1 MTGGIEMIEFDK
13 KISRKDTES
22 VKWDAI
28 AETYQ
33 MDDLLPLWVAD
44 MDFLS
49 PEGVANAF
57 SEYIKHGIFGYAT
70 LSDKLYQAIIHWE
83 RQRHAVEL
91 TKENIVFTSGV
102 LTSLAAAV
110 QTFTKPGDSILIH
123 DPVYPPFSSIIETN
137 QRHIVRSSLLEKNN
151 HFVMDFSNMEKKIEE
166 NNVKAMILCNPHNPG
181 GRVWSKEELK
191 QLSELCL
198 KHRVFLFSDEIHQDL
213 TLFDHTF
220 TSMLTINP
228 DLDDLLI
235 AFTSA
240 TKTFNLAA
248 ITNSMVFIKNPELK
262 AKFEKHLVMNQQHE
276 INTFGLIGTQ
286 AAYETGG
293 EWLNQLIPYLE
304 KNVQT
309 VNQFFEQHLPKV
321 RIMSPEGTYLMWL
334 DFTAYISD
342 DQKLENTLVRKGK
355 VVLNPGITFGPSGH
369 GHMRLNIACPE
380 ETLLEGLHRIKH
392 ALETTE

>member
-1 MTGGIEMIEFDK
+1 MIEFDK

-151 HFVMDFSNMEKKIEE
+151 HFVMDFSDMEKKIEE

-181 GRVWSKEELK
+181 GRVWNKEELK

-248 ITNSMVFIKNPELK
+248 IKNSMVFIKNPELK
-262 AKFEKHLVMNQQHE
+262 DKFEKHLVMNQQHE

-286 AAYETGG
+286 VAYETGG
-293 EWLNQLIPYLE
+293 EWLSQLIPYLE

-321 RIMSPEGTYLMWL
+321 RIMNPEGTYLMWL

-342 DQKLENTLVRKGK
+342 DQKLENTLARKGK

-392 ALETTE
+392 ALETIE

>member
-1 MTGGIEMIEFDK
+1 M
-13 KISRKDTES
+13 
-22 VKWDAI
+22 
-28 AETYQ
+28 
-33 MDDLLPLWVAD
+33 
-44 MDFLS
+44 
-49 PEGVANAF
+49 
-57 SEYIKHGIFGYAT
+57 
-70 LSDKLYQAIIHWE
+70 
-83 RQRHAVEL
+83 

-110 QTFTKPGDSILIH
+110 QTFTKPGDSILVH

-151 HFVMDFSNMEKKIEE
+151 HFVMDFSDMEKKIEE

-181 GRVWSKEELK
+181 GRVWNKEELK

-240 TKTFNLAA
+240 TKTFNLHRVFLFSDEIHQDLTLFDHTFTSMLTINPDLDDLLIAFTSATKTFNLAA
-248 ITNSMVFIKNPELK
+248 IKNSMVFIKNPELK
-262 AKFEKHLVMNQQHE
+262 DKFEKHLVMNQQHE

-293 EWLNQLIPYLE
+293 EWLSQLIPYLE

-321 RIMSPEGTYLMWL
+321 RIMNPEGTYLMWL

-355 VVLNPGITFGPSGH
+355 VVLNPDITFGPSGH

-392 ALETTE
+392 ALETIE

>member
-248 ITNSMVFIKNPELK
+248 IKNSMVFIKNPELK

-276 INTFGLIGTQ
+276 INTFGLIGIQ

>member
-1 MTGGIEMIEFDK
+1 MIEFDK

-248 ITNSMVFIKNPELK
+248 IKNSMVFIKNPELK

-276 INTFGLIGTQ
+276 INTIGLIGTQ

>member
-1 MTGGIEMIEFDK
+1 MIEFDK

-151 HFVMDFSNMEKKIEE
+151 HFVMDFSDMEKKIEE

-181 GRVWSKEELK
+181 GRVWNKEELK

-248 ITNSMVFIKNPELK
+248 IKNSMVFIKNPELK
-262 AKFEKHLVMNQQHE
+262 DKFEKHLVMNQQHE

-286 AAYETGG
+286 VAYETGG
-293 EWLNQLIPYLE
+293 EWLSQLIPYLE

-321 RIMSPEGTYLMWL
+321 RIMNPEGTYLMWL

-392 ALETTE
+392 ALETIE

>member
-181 GRVWSKEELK
+181 GRVWNKEELK

-248 ITNSMVFIKNPELK
+248 IKNSMVFIKNPELK
-262 AKFEKHLVMNQQHE
+262 DKFEKHLVMNQQHE

-286 AAYETGG
+286 VAYETGG
-293 EWLNQLIPYLE
+293 EWLSQLIPYLE

-321 RIMSPEGTYLMWL
+321 RIMNPEGTYLMWL

-392 ALETTE
+392 ALETIE

>member
-49 PEGVANAF
+49 PGGVAKAF

-83 RQRHAVEL
+83 RQHHAVEL

-102 LTSLAAAV
+102 LT
-110 QTFTKPGDSILIH
+110 
-123 DPVYPPFSSIIETN
+123 N

-151 HFVMDFSNMEKKIEE
+151 HFIMDLSDMEKKIEE

-198 KHRVFLFSDEIHQDL
+198 KHQVILFSDEIHQDL

-220 TSMLTINP
+220 TSMLTIDPN
-228 DLDDLLI
+228 LDDLLV

-248 ITNSMVFIKNPELK
+248 IKNSMVFIKNPEMK
-262 AKFEKHLVMNQQHE
+262 ADFEKHLVMNQQHE

-293 EWLNQLIPYLE
+293 KWLSQLIPYLE

-309 VNQFFEQHLPKV
+309 VNQFFEQYLPKV
-321 RIMSPEGTYLMWL
+321 RIMNPEGTYLMWL

-342 DQKLENTLVRKGK
+342 DQELENTLVRKGK

-380 ETLLEGLHRIKH
+380 ETLLEGLNRIKY
-392 ALETTE
+392 ALETID

>member
-1 MTGGIEMIEFDK
+1 MIEFDK

-235 AFTSA
+235 AFTSGN
-240 TKTFNLAA
+240 KDFQFICNQKFNG
-248 ITNSMVFIKNPELK
+248 I
-262 AKFEKHLVMNQQHE
+262 
-276 INTFGLIGTQ
+276 
-286 AAYETGG
+286 Y
-293 EWLNQLIPYLE
+293 
-304 KNVQT
+304 
-309 VNQFFEQHLPKV
+309 
-321 RIMSPEGTYLMWL
+321 
-334 DFTAYISD
+334 
-342 DQKLENTLVRKGK
+342 QKSRAE
-355 VVLNPGITFGPSGH
+355 S
-369 GHMRLNIACPE
+369 
-380 ETLLEGLHRIKH
+380 
-392 ALETTE
+392 

>member
-248 ITNSMVFIKNPELK
+248 IKNSMVFIKNPELK

-276 INTFGLIGTQ
+276 INTIGLIGTQ

>member
-1 MTGGIEMIEFDK
+1 MIEFDK

-110 QTFTKPGDSILIH
+110 QTFAKPGDSILIH

-151 HFVMDFSNMEKKIEE
+151 HFVMDFSDMEKKIEE

-181 GRVWSKEELK
+181 GRVWNKEELK

-248 ITNSMVFIKNPELK
+248 IKNSMVFIKNPELK
-262 AKFEKHLVMNQQHE
+262 DKFEKHLVMNQQHE

-293 EWLNQLIPYLE
+293 EWLSQLIPYLE
-304 KNVQT
+304 KMFKQ
-309 VNQFFEQHLPKV
+309 L
-321 RIMSPEGTYLMWL
+321 
-334 DFTAYISD
+334 ISF
-342 DQKLENTLVRKGK
+342 LNSIFRK
-355 VVLNPGITFGPSGH
+355 
-369 GHMRLNIACPE
+369 
-380 ETLLEGLHRIKH
+380 
-392 ALETTE
+392 